1 VNTPTA
7 ASALRAT
14 GLGRRFRGRWALR
27 DCDLDIPAGSVTAL
41 VGANGAGKSTLLQ
54 LAADQLEPTTGDL
67 RIFGSAPR
75 SDEARARRAFLAQD
89 KPLYPEFT
97 VADTLR
103 MGRKLNAVFDV
114 GVAERVVRAGDIPL
128 RTRVGRLSAG
138 QRSRVALATVLARR
152 ADLLLLDEPLA
163 DLDPLV
169 RHEITALLMA
179 EAAERQ
185 LTLVISSH
193 VLAELENV
201 CDRVVLLHRGEV
213 RLTGDV
219 QELRDEHT
227 LVRGRADE
235 NTPDGLP
242 PGLERAAVVESSV
255 TGRLVTA
262 LVRADGTPPFAWD
275 PARWETA
282 TPSVEELL
290 LGQLRSA
297 HTSTATGISSG
308 VDGGGPGAASEG
320 RAA

>member
-1 VNTPTA
+1 MNTPTA

-14 GLGRRFRGRWALR
+14 GLGRRFRGGWALR
-27 DCDLDIPAGSVTAL
+27 DCDIDIPAGSVTAL

-54 LAADQLEPTTGDL
+54 LAADQLAPTTGDI
-67 RIFGSAPR
+67 RVFGAPAR
-75 SDEARARRAFLAQD
+75 SGEARARRAFLAQD

-97 VADTLR
+97 VEDILR
-103 MGRKLNAVFDV
+103 MGRELNATFDS
-114 GVAERVVRAGDIPL
+114 GVAERVVRAGDIAL

-138 QRSRVALATVLARR
+138 QRSRVALATVLARK

-169 RHEITALLMA
+169 RHEMTALLMA

-201 CDRVVLLHRGEV
+201 CDRVLLLHRGEV
-213 RLTGDV
+213 CLAGDA

-227 LVRGRADE
+227 LVRGRAHED
-235 NTPDGLP
+235 TKDGLP
-242 PGLERAAVVESSV
+242 PGLDRACVVESSV

-262 LVRADGTPPFAWD
+262 LVHRPGTPSFTWD

-290 LGQLRSA
+290 LGRLRAA
-297 HTSTATGISSG
+297 HASTAAGFDGTGTG
-308 VDGGGPGAASEG
+308 TRRASEG